1 MHYRRWSVHGDV
13 DVVKQRKG
21 LRPIRLCEVKGC
33 ERVHFAKGRCQTHYV
48 HLRDYG
54 TDRYEMPRWTARE
67 TAELLAL
74 PRYPVSDKTVDGE
87 QIHLGFLIGR
97 TPAACSGRLSIL
109 RRAGE
114 AT

>member
-1 MHYRRWSVHGDV
+1 
-13 DVVKQRKG
+13 
-21 LRPIRLCEVKGC
+21 
-33 ERVHFAKGRCQTHYV
+33 
-48 HLRDYG
+48 
-54 TDRYEMPRWTARE
+54 MPRWTARE

-97 TPAACSGRLSIL
+97 SPAACSGRLSIL

-114 AT
+114 AGLDEVSVDTTRDRPSPRR